1 MTVIKQ
7 LVIVLLIGVFSF
19 YCSAESLQKKTT
31 NPESGAMA
39 WETVAH
45 GVYLSMTQVLPGR
58 AQAFYVGRGFTTQEI
73 EPYTSSCLFLTV
85 LRNDN
90 VSGAL
95 DFKRENLKVTQGGK
109 SHSLLLVDDWM
120 QRLED
125 AKSKKSAM
133 IAFRWAQ
140 FPVEQVFE
148 PGGDWNQGMLSIGL
162 PPENRFDA
170 VISWEIE
177 DKPLKIKLEGVECA
191 KK

>member
-1 MTVIKQ
+1 MMVIKQ
-7 LVIVLLIGVFSF
+7 LVFVLLIGVFSF

-31 NPESGAMA
+31 NPESGATT

-45 GVYLSMTQVLPGR
+45 GAYLSMTQVLPNR
-58 AQAFYVGRGFTTQEI
+58 AQGFYVSRGFTPQEI

-90 VSGAL
+90 VSGTL
-95 DFKRENLKVTQGGK
+95 DFKRENLKVTRGGK
-109 SHSLLLVDDWM
+109 SHSLLLVEEWM
-120 QRLED
+120 QRLKD
-125 AKSKKSAM
+125 AKSKKSAI

-140 FPVEQVFE
+140 FPIEQVFE

-162 PPENRFDA
+162 PPESRFDL
-170 VISWEIE
+170 VISWDI
-177 DKPLKIKLEGVECA
+177 DAKPLKIKLEGVECA